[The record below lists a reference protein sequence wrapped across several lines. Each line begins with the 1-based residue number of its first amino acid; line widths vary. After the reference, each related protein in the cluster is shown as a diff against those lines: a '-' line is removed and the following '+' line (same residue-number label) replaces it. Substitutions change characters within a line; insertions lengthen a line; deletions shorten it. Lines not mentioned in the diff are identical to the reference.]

1 MACYTII
8 TEAFGKRFAVSSF
21 LFINIL
27 YPFHLLGIS
36 SICTADP
43 LPCIIIFI
51 IRISVNRIAI
61 FIIHTS
67 QVTGRFLVIA

>member
-8 TEAFGKRFAVSSF
+8 TEAFGKRFAVSSL

-36 SICTADP
+36 AICTADP
-43 LPCIIIFI
+43 FT
-51 IRISVNRIAI
+51 IAK
-61 FIIHTS
+61 TKCDN
-67 QVTGRFLVIA
+67 VKNEM